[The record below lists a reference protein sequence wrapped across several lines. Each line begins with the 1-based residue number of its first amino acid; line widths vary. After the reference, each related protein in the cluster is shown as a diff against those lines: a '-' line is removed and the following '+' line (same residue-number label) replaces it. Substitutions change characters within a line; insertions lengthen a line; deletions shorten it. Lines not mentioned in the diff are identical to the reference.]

1 MKAGNKDATEL
12 PTWDKAALAAM
23 KNRPNAD
30 GSLGVMISDGPS
42 AVAWHD
48 YFASNDMKAKANALA
63 YRVKTG
69 GSYVVPRSFPWQY
82 DTAWPRR
89 EYPADYLG
97 RSANVEGMNPAVI
110 AGFEKLARS
119 MPRGSKKMS
128 DGDGDAFQRY
138 SRSRKP
144 GQTID
149 VGSEDYRNF
158 CNATMEG

>member
-1 MKAGNKDATEL
+1 LKAGSKEPNEL
-12 PTWDKAALAAM
+12 PAWDKAALASM
-23 KNRPNAD
+23 KNRPNPD

-48 YFASNDMKAKANALA
+48 YFASNDMVAKANNLA

-69 GSYVVPRSFPWQY
+69 GTYMVPRAYPWQY

-89 EYPADYLG
+89 EYPDQYLG
-97 RSANVEGMNPAVI
+97 RSADVEGMNPAVI
-110 AGFEKLARS
+110 AGFERLARS

-128 DGDGDAFQRY
+128 DGDAFQRY
-138 SRSRKP
+138 CRSRKP

-149 VGSEDYRNF
+149 VNSEDYRNF
-158 CNATMEG
+158 CNAMMED